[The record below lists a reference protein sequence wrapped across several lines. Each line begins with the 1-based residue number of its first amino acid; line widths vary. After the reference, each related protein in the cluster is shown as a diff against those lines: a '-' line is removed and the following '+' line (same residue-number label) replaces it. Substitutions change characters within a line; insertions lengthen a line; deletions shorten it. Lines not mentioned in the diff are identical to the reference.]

1 MVSKRGIIVWISAF
15 VTFLAIMASFSL
27 AVLLINEGA
36 GTVVSPYILSALFG
50 ALSAETYL
58 WICIAGTFALLGLT
72 CILIYMK
79 QPPDPEIVKLL
90 LKVGGNLAALR
101 KAQEA
106 STNEIVERMEYDKKV
121 NQTFFSKVTTDLQ
134 EKNTEMAS
142 LLASQ
147 GRSIKKIR
155 SELVSA
161 IETKTVE
168 AGEKLSTDIKKQEA
182 VLNSMKR
189 LNEENAAILKT
200 QRAELE
206 EIKNQLEQIEGTMV
220 PNPVKLKSVDNPE
233 DIKGI
238 GPTLGKELRELGIT
252 SVGEFLN
259 TDPMVIGEKTRVSNE
274 MAENLQATAQ
284 LMMVPGVDAEDAEL
298 LIECNVKSRKQL
310 ADQDLIALSRK
321 INDIAKIYIAQ
332 QKLSKEKAPTIEEIS
347 AWIRMAK

>member
-15 VTFLAIMASFSL
+15 VTFLAIMASFSM

-36 GTVVSPYILSALFG
+36 GTIVNPYILSAIFG
-50 ALSAETYL
+50 GLTTETYL
-58 WICIAGTFALLGLT
+58 WISIAGTFALLGLT

-134 EKNTEMAS
+134 EKTSEMAS
-142 LLASQ
+142 VLDTQ

-161 IETKTVE
+161 VEAKTVE
-168 AGEKLSTDIKKQEA
+168 TGEKLSADLKKQEA
-182 VLNSMKR
+182 VLNSLKR
-189 LNEENAAILKT
+189 LNEENATILKT

-206 EIKNQLEQIEGTMV
+206 EITKQLEQIEGTMV
-220 PNPVKLKSVDNPE
+220 PNQALLKSVDNPE

-238 GPTLGKELRELGIT
+238 GPALGKELRELGIT

-259 TDPMVIGEKTRVSNE
+259 TDPVVIGEKTRVSNE

-284 LMMVPGVDAEDAEL
+284 LMMVPGLDDDDAEL
-298 LIECNVKSRKQL
+298 LIDCGVKSRKQL
-310 ADQDLIALSRK
+310 ADQDLITLSRK
-321 INDIAKIYIAQ
+321 INDLAKIYIAQ

>member
-15 VTFLAIMASFSL
+15 VTFLAIMASFSS
-27 AVLLINEGA
+27 AVLLVNEGA
-36 GTVVSPYILSALFG
+36 GTTVSPYLLSAVFG
-50 ALSAETYL
+50 ALSTETYL
-58 WICIAGTFALLGLT
+58 WISIAGTFALLGLT
-72 CILIYMK
+72 CILIYMR

-121 NQTFFSKVTTDLQ
+121 NQTFFSKVTTDLH
-134 EKNTEMAS
+134 EKTTEMAS

-155 SELVSA
+155 SDLVST
-161 IETKTVE
+161 IEAKTVE
-168 AGEKLSTDIKKQEA
+168 TGEKMSADLKKQQA
-182 VLNSMKR
+182 VINSLKR
-189 LNEENAAILKT
+189 LNEENATVLKN
-200 QRAELE
+200 QHAALE
-206 EIKNQLEQIEGTMV
+206 EIKSQLEQIEGTMV
-220 PNPVKLKSVDNPE
+220 PNPAKLKSVDNPE

-238 GPTLGKELRELGIT
+238 GPTLGKELRELGIN

-259 TDPMVIGEKTRVSNE
+259 TDPVVIGDKTRVSHE

-284 LMMVPGVDAEDAEL
+284 LMMVPGVDADDAEL
-298 LIECNVKSRKQL
+298 LIESGVKSRKQL
-310 ADQDLIALSRK
+310 AVQDLIELSRK
-321 INDIAKIYIAQ
+321 INDVAKIYVAQ
-332 QKLSKEKAPTIEEIS
+332 QKLSKDQAPTIEQIS